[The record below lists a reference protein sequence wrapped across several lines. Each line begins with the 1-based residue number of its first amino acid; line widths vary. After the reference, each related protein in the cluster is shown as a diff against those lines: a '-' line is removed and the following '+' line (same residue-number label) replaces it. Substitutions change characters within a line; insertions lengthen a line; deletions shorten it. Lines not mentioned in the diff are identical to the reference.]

1 MGDEV
6 AISLQLS
13 TDNVTIAVRIDGT
26 PYSPDVFDDLARRA
40 MTLLKEASSK
50 DKDTYESF
58 AEVDEALNTLEV
70 LFSDDE
76 D

>member
-40 MTLLKEASSK
+40 LTLLKEASS
-50 DKDTYESF
+50 KDTYESF